1 MRLTDNQH
9 RAIDNTGDDMN
20 LEEALAKEMETRP
33 KLLSAISGKHQLDPK
48 AAAKVDAC
56 MLGNWL
62 HGEAERKF
70 PFVKSFQP
78 CVEAHDAFHAE
89 VEKIVRQINLGEY
102 ENAQAM
108 LGKDTPCTKAFVTM
122 VAAVRQ
128 LKTDA
133 KL

>member
-1 MRLTDNQH
+1 
-9 RAIDNTGDDMN
+9 MN

-33 KLLSAISGKHQLDPK
+33 KLLSAIAAKHQLDPK

-56 MLGNWL
+56 VLGNWL

-78 CVEAHDAFHAE
+78 CVDAHDAFHAE
-89 VEKIVRQINLGEY
+89 VEKVVRQINLGEY

-108 LGKDTPCTKAFVTM
+108 LAKDTPCTKAFLAM

>member
-1 MRLTDNQH
+1 
-9 RAIDNTGDDMN
+9 MN
-20 LEEALAKEMETRP
+20 LEEALAKEAEIRQ
-33 KLLSAISGKHQLDPK
+33 KLLAAIAEQHELDPK
-48 AAAKVDAC
+48 SAGKVDAC

-78 CVEAHDAFHAE
+78 CVDVHDAFHAE
-89 VEKIVRQINLGEY
+89 VEKVVRLINLGEY
-102 ENAQAM
+102 EQAKAM
-108 LGKDTPCTKAFVTM
+108 LGNGAPCTRAFVSM

>member
-1 MRLTDNQH
+1 MD
-9 RAIDNTGDDMN
+9 
-20 LEEALAKEMETRP
+20 LEEAIAKDGEVRQ
-33 KLLSAISGKHQLDPK
+33 KLLAAIDGKYQLDVK

-56 MLGNWL
+56 VLGNWL
-62 HGEAERKF
+62 HGEGERKF

-102 ENAQAM
+102 DQAKAM
-108 LGKDTPCTKAFVTM
+108 LANGTACTKAFIAM
-122 VAAVRQ
+122 VGAVRQ
-128 LKTDA
+128 LKKDA